1 MNNENRQ
8 NMINPK
14 FSIIIPNYNKGNL
27 IKNCLNSVFN
37 QTINKNEYEV
47 IVVDDGSTDDSLKY
61 INEYDV
67 VLLKS
72 NRLGAGGARNKG
84 LDIAKGQY
92 IILLDSD
99 DFFADNNVLA
109 KLKGTLNGEDI
120 VFVRYIEDKL
130 GQKRIIQENEENTL
144 EELIYKSK
152 YFCCTLKCFKNSLV
166 NDIRYKERCAHED
179 ISFVLELMCKA
190 ESMLYYK
197 DNLYVYYKPNTNSTV
212 DNYSIR
218 KAIDFLDQTIEYFY
232 LADKYPS
239 KKDSMLR
246 RVKLENYY
254 KKIDKLYDWSK
265 NSNLYTYKEYLE

>member
-1 MNNENRQ
+1 MQ
-8 NMINPK
+8 NKDIKPK
-14 FSIIIPNYNKGNL
+14 FSIVIPNYNKGTL
-27 IKNCLNSVFN
+27 IKNCLDSIFN
-37 QTINKNEYEV
+37 QTINKKEYEV
-47 IVVDDGSTDDSLKY
+47 IVVDDGSTDNSLEY

-67 VLLKS
+67 ILLKS

-84 LDIAKGQY
+84 LDIARGEY

-99 DFFADNNVLA
+99 DFFADNNVLT
-109 KLKGTLNGEDI
+109 KLNANLNGEDI

-130 GQKRIIQENEENTL
+130 GEKRIIQEDENSTL
-144 EELIYKSK
+144 DELIYKSK

-166 NDIRYKERCAHED
+166 DNIRYKERCAHED

-197 DNLYVYYKPNTNSTV
+197 DNFYVYYKPNKNSTV

-232 LADKYPS
+232 FMDKYPL
-239 KKDSMLR
+239 KKDSILK
-246 RVKLENYY
+246 RVKLDDYY
-254 KKIDKLYDWSK
+254 KKIDKLYNWSK
-265 NSNLYTYKEYLE
+265 NSNAYTYKEYLE